1 MFRWFGRIFS
11 IPHNLSEKESQP
23 HRRESFFIWDV
34 CFLLTV
40 IGFQVAISEF
50 SGTSIEFAIIILS
63 LFTPYFFGLI
73 AAGFFANTWSLGSK
87 YDLYLTVLAGVLGFI
102 FSLPLTYWATLFLGV
117 SLSVSF
123 SWMSTIIIRNIL
135 ICLYASHKRE
145 KKIKTLLFGH
155 HPHLQELVATLR
167 KDNYQFICVYDPVS
181 GYRHRKK
188 KNLTFYGKK
197 SSLIDIVSRNQIRQ
211 IFISQENKK
220 KHKNGLKSDHFS
232 QLHRLRRLLG
242 NEINVEEIEYDS
254 RGIQKINLEQRLRGL
269 RIDRFSQA
277 EVFFKD
283 KNLLI
288 TGAGGSI
295 GRELCHQFSKQNPA
309 SLTLVDY
316 NETALF
322 ETSRFLD
329 SIIYQNNFQ
338 INAVIKDIRD
348 RNSMENILRQNSID
362 IIIHCAAYKHVPLM
376 EIQPEQA
383 VLNNI
388 YGTQVIADLA
398 KKIGMEKFIFVST
411 DKAVNPVSI
420 MGASKRIAELY
431 VHSLGETS
439 DTAFISVRFGNVLNS
454 NGSVVPIFRE
464 QIARG
469 GPVTVTHPDMVR
481 YFINLYEAGNLLVK
495 ATTIGKNGDVY
506 ILDMGEPIRI
516 LELAKEMIILEG
528 YVPYQEIDIE
538 FTGLRPGEK
547 LFEELTNADETLSF
561 TADEKIMLTQ
571 VRSIPLKSL
580 QKKITE
586 LNVAARDENKGAI
599 REIFALLLPEY
610 RPATPNKSSHD
621 IHAGYQTS
629 WSDIIRDR

>member
-1 MFRWFGRIFS
+1 MIRLVDTG
-11 IPHNLSEKESQP
+11 
-23 HRRESFFIWDV
+23 
-34 CFLLTV
+34 
-40 IGFQVAISEF
+40 IG
-50 SGTSIEFAIIILS
+50 
-63 LFTPYFFGLI
+63 
-73 AAGFFANTWSLGSK
+73 
-87 YDLYLTVLAGVLGFI
+87 
-102 FSLPLTYWATLFLGV
+102 
-117 SLSVSF
+117 
-123 SWMSTIIIRNIL
+123 
-135 ICLYASHKRE
+135 
-145 KKIKTLLFGH
+145 
-155 HPHLQELVATLR
+155 
-167 KDNYQFICVYDPVS
+167 
-181 GYRHRKK
+181 KK

-197 SSLIDIVSRNQIRQ
+197 SSLIDVVSRNQIRQ
-211 IFISQENKK
+211 IFISKENKK

-242 NEINVEEIEYDS
+242 NEINVEEIKYNS
-254 RGIQKINLEQRLRGL
+254 RGIQRINLEQRLRGL
-269 RIDRFSQA
+269 HIDRFSQA

-295 GRELCHQFSKQNPA
+295 GRELCHQFSKQKPA

-348 RNSMENILRQNSID
+348 RDSMENILRQNSID

-388 YGTQVIADLA
+388 YGTQIIADLA

-431 VHSLGETS
+431 IHSLGETS

-481 YFINLYEAGNLLVK
+481 YFINLNEAGNLLVK

-571 VRSIPLKSL
+571 VRRIPLKSL

-610 RPATPNKSSHD
+610 RPATPNKSPHN